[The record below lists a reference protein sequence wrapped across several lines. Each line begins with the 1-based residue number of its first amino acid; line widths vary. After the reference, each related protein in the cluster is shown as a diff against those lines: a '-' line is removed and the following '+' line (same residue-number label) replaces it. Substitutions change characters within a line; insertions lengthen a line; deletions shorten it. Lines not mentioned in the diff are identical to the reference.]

1 MSATMTTSSNR
12 KVRRH
17 FFGFMAPFG
26 LYIGKSHNFC
36 HMDITV
42 NELKQKQERGDTFVL
57 IDVRE
62 PYEHEEFN
70 VGGNLIPL
78 GMITTAVEG
87 LEDHKN
93 DEIVVYCRSGGR
105 SGQAKAILQAAGF
118 TNVRNLEGGM
128 LAWAKEFGV

>member
-1 MSATMTTSSNR
+1 MSATMTTSSDQR
-12 KVRRH
+12 VRRH
-17 FFGFMAPFG
+17 FFGFKAPFG
-26 LYIGKSHNFC
+26 LNIGKSLNFC

-42 NELKQKQERGDTFVL
+42 EELKQKLERGDKFVL

-78 GMITTAVEG
+78 GMIPAAVEG

-105 SGQAKAILQAAGF
+105 SGQAKSILQAANF

-128 LAWAKEFGV
+128 LAWTKQFGA